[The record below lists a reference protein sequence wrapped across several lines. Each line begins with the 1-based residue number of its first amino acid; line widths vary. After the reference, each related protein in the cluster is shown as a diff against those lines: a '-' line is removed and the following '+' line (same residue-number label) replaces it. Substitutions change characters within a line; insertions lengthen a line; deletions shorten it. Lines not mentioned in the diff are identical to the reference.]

1 MLSGQQMRMF
11 SKVDPSLNAA
21 VRGDK
26 VVLVRADPTDE
37 SQRWIQDHDNVGRVT
52 DAQGRR
58 AFALVN
64 VATGKALVHA
74 RGKLQLAPYAGHDG
88 VEISKLWSLGVKFDD
103 GFCEVRDLSNMDS
116 TINVTGGMG
125 VDLVRY
131 HKSELTYDFTVWK
144 IVPITSE

>member
-1 MLSGQQMRMF
+1 M
-11 SKVDPSLNAA
+11 
-21 VRGDK
+21 
-26 VVLVRADPTDE
+26 
-37 SQRWIQDHDNVGRVT
+37 T

-103 GFCEVRDLSNMDS
+103 GFCEVRDLCNMDS

-131 HKSELTYDFTVWK
+131 HKSENLRFYRLEDCSHHQRVIHAGFLYL
-144 IVPITSE
+144 